1 MNGHARDRGEE
12 DGSGGSTEQQSA
24 TRRHRVT
31 APRPDLPARFRA
43 PTIRTT
49 AAEAAATAAAA
60 CSLGTRF
67 VDREASP
74 ANLAGVQIANRG
86 LGLFVGAHF
95 YECESTRAA
104 SRLIAHHGD
113 RFNRPG
119 ACEQLL
125 QLCFADLVGEISDV
139 QLPTHNTDSS
149 VADATLPGTG
159 SGPGWMSSRS

>member
-1 MNGHARDRGEE
+1 M
-12 DGSGGSTEQQSA
+12 
-24 TRRHRVT
+24 
-31 APRPDLPARFRA
+31 APRRDLPARFRA

-60 CSLGTRF
+60 CGLGTRF
-67 VDREASP
+67 VDGEASP
-74 ANLAGVQIANRG
+74 ANLAGVQIADRG
-86 LGLFVGAHF
+86 LCLFVGGELCPANLAGVQIADRGLCLFVGAHF

-104 SRLIAHHGD
+104 SRLIAHDRD

>member
-1 MNGHARDRGEE
+1 MHTGSRESSRRTAFSLGGIDNGDWATECANERPRERTRKKDGFGGE
-12 DGSGGSTEQQSA
+12 SIQQQSA

-74 ANLAGVQIANRG
+74 ANLAGVQI
-86 LGLFVGAHF
+86 
-95 YECESTRAA
+95 
-104 SRLIAHHGD
+104 
-113 RFNRPG
+113 
-119 ACEQLL
+119 
-125 QLCFADLVGEISDV
+125 
-139 QLPTHNTDSS
+139 
-149 VADATLPGTG
+149 
-159 SGPGWMSSRS
+159 